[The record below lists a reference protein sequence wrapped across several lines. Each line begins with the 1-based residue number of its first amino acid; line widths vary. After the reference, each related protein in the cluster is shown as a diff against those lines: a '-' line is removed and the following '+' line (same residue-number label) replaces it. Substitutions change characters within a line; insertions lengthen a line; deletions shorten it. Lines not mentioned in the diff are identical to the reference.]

1 MGQEGSSSSQVFVPT
16 IKAIGVGGG
25 GGNVVAHMTREGVT
39 GVELIAAN
47 TDSQALQATGAPARI
62 LLGQATTGGR
72 GAGSHAEVGR
82 ACADES
88 RQAIGRALQGADMVF
103 IAAGLGGGTGSGASP
118 VVAELAK
125 HAGAL
130 AVAVITLPFSF
141 EGRRRAAT
149 AEASLEALLH
159 SADIVLVLPNDRL
172 VDVTPKDMTLLRAF
186 ALVDNVLTDV
196 IRGISSLAT
205 EAGLINVDFA
215 DVRTVMENRGRGVI
229 GMGTASGEGRMLKA
243 LHGAIRNPLMGE
255 VDIGGARGILV
266 HFIGNEQMGLLEID
280 EAMQEINRQAG
291 DGANLIFGASTRPR
305 MGDSVS
311 VLMIVTGIDGAG

>member
-1 MGQEGSSSSQVFVPT
+1 MGQEGSSSNQVFVPT

-47 TDSQALQATGAPARI
+47 TDYQALRATGAPDCI

-72 GAGSHAEVGR
+72 GAGSRPEVGR

-88 RQAIGRALQGADMVF
+88 RQAIGKALQGADMVF
-103 IAAGLGGGTGSGASP
+103 IAAGLGGGTGSGAGP

-141 EGRRRAAT
+141 EGRRRAAA

-215 DVRTVMENRGRGVI
+215 DVRTVMENRGRGMI
-229 GMGTASGEGRMLKA
+229 GMGTASGAGRTLKA
-243 LHGAIRNPLMGE
+243 LQGAIRNPLMGE

-266 HFIGNEQMGLLEID
+266 HFIGSEDMGLLEIE

-291 DGANLIFGASTRPR
+291 DRTNLIFGASTRPQ